1 MGVALWLLRILIIL
15 MIVRYI
21 VSFFTRR
28 GPAPASRPQSRGRQP
43 ERTGGTLVRDPQCGT
58 YVPQSNAILLKR
70 AGETVFFCSATCKD
84 TWARAQELKS

>member
-1 MGVALWLLRILIIL
+1 MVLWLLRALIVLLIL
-15 MIVRYI
+15 RYI
-21 VSFFTRR
+21 VAFFAPRRRPTQQGAPTRT
-28 GPAPASRPQSRGRQP
+28 P